1 MDGRR
6 ERDTMKGLL
15 FFLQKKSSRGTPP
28 STAAAPIF
36 SSPLLSIFGHIS
48 PSAAFSGGG
57 PWLNPLSDHS
67 THFAEE
73 EDEAR
78 RCYAFSVRPS
88 PDDGERK
95 EERGRK
101 RNRLSLQISGEGLG

>member
-15 FFLQKKSSRGTPP
+15 FFFKKKSSRGTPP

-73 EDEAR
+73 EEEDEAR

-101 RNRLSLQISGEGLG
+101 RNRLFRFLEKD